1 MISGAKILVTGVT
14 GTVAFPIAR
23 RLAEHNEVWGAA
35 RFASDES
42 RRVIEQA
49 GIRPHSIDLHAGEL
63 NSLPGDFTYV
73 LHFAW
78 MRAPLE
84 LLDAAIRVN
93 VEGTGLILQHCRN
106 AKAALVVS
114 STAVY
119 TGNADP
125 WHLYAES
132 DPIGSG
138 SSAYTATSPTCKVGQ
153 EAVARFCARAFD
165 LPVTIA
171 RLNTVYGLD
180 GTYYAAMAKCAV
192 KGVPLPFTVTSDPNP
207 HSPIHTLDMQD
218 QIEALLGSA
227 GVPALITNWCGDE
240 LITTQHV
247 VAQIGALSG
256 RPVSLE
262 VKEQFG
268 APAGNAGDTSI
279 RRSITGPCKMAF
291 DPAFA
296 DLFREHEPVWSGR
309 TPIASGAA

>member
-1 MISGAKILVTGVT
+1 MTSDAKILVTGVT
-14 GTVAFPIAR
+14 GTVALPIAKC
-23 RLAEHNEVWGAA
+23 LAENNEVWGAA
-35 RFASDES
+35 RFENEDS
-42 RRVIEQA
+42 RRAIEQA
-49 GIRPHSIDLHAGEL
+49 GIRPHAIDLQAGEL
-63 NSLPGDFTYV
+63 NSLPGDFTHV

-78 MRAPLE
+78 MRAPIE
-84 LLDAAIRVN
+84 QLDQAIRVN

-119 TGNADP
+119 TGNADA

-180 GTYYAAMAKCAV
+180 GTYYATMAKCAL
-192 KGVPLPFTVTSDPNP
+192 KGVPLPYTVTSDPNP
-207 HSPIHTLDMQD
+207 HSPIHTLDMQE

-240 LITTQHV
+240 LVTTQDV
-247 VAQIGALSG
+247 VAQIADLSG
-256 RPVSLE
+256 RPVRLE
-262 VKEQFG
+262 VREQFG
-268 APAGNAGDTSI
+268 APAGNAGDTTV
-279 RRSITGPCKMAF
+279 RRSITGPCKFAF
-291 DPAFA
+291 EPSFSA
-296 DLFREHEPVWSGR
+296 LFRENEAAWSGR
-309 TPIASGAA
+309 AS